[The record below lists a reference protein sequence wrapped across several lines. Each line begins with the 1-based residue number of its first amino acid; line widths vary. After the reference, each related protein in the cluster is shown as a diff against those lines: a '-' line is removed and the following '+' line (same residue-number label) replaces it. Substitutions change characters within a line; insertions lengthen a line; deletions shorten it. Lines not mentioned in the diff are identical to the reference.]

1 MRVIKKAALLT
12 WLLGCVISTVQ
23 AQVNKVA
30 YIRST
35 ADFPNPERGFYL
47 AVGQPP
53 GTLSAVEL
61 KKLRTVYAKRGSAS
75 YQTWIS
81 LIYRGYL
88 LTDFRKGAL
97 SGEFLEKLQGDF
109 DAVRQAGL
117 KMVLRFSYI
126 DKTTKGGCPDGEIC
140 PPYGDASKDIVL
152 QHIAQLKPLLMK
164 NADVISVFQQGFI
177 GIWGENHYT
186 DYFGDPSKN
195 GTGFIPDQGW
205 NDRNDVLKALLDAL
219 PKDRMVQVRTPQL
232 KQRFVFGAGAP
243 LTTKATDGSAAYTF
257 TDASRVALHNDC
269 FLASKD
275 DYGTFSDYGNKEGR
289 AADPN
294 DLLRKY
300 FIAESKYLAV
310 GGETCDDSFSPQNDC
325 APLGYAIK
333 EMAAMHYSFLNV
345 SYNNLV
351 NNDWETQGC
360 MAEIKRNLGYR
371 FVLKS
376 SSVTKRIAKG
386 KKLQF
391 SLELQNEG
399 YATPYNPR
407 PVQLVF
413 RERTSKKV
421 YKQTLKTNIQK
432 WYSGKVL
439 LNEAVALPVGIPK
452 GSYELLLA
460 MPDAAASLKNRPE
473 YSLRLANERIWEE
486 STGFN
491 KLAQVITI
499 L

>member
-1 MRVIKKAALLT
+1 
-12 WLLGCVISTVQ
+12 
-23 AQVNKVA
+23 
-30 YIRST
+30 
-35 ADFPNPERGFYL
+35 
-47 AVGQPP
+47 
-53 GTLSAVEL
+53 
-61 KKLRTVYAKRGSAS
+61 
-75 YQTWIS
+75 
-81 LIYRGYL
+81 
-88 LTDFRKGAL
+88 
-97 SGEFLEKLQGDF
+97 
-109 DAVRQAGL
+109 
-117 KMVLRFSYI
+117 
-126 DKTTKGGCPDGEIC
+126 
-140 PPYGDASKDIVL
+140 
-152 QHIAQLKPLLMK
+152 MK

-186 DYFGDPSKN
+186 DHFGDPSKN
-195 GTGFIPDQGW
+195 GGGFIPDQGW

-232 KQRFVFGAGAP
+232 KQRFVWGAAAP
-243 LTTKATDGSAAYTF
+243 LNTKPADGGAAYTF
-257 TDASRVALHNDC
+257 TDASRVAFHNDC

-325 APLGYAIK
+325 APLGYAMK

-376 SSVTKRIAKG
+376 SSVTKRITKRQ
-386 KKLQF
+386 KLRL

-407 PVQLVF
+407 PVILVF
-413 RERTSKKV
+413 REKNSKKIYRQV
-421 YKQTLKTNIQK
+421 LKTNIQK
-432 WYSGKVL
+432 WYSGNVV
-439 LNEAVALPVGIPK
+439 LNEAVSLPVDIPK

-460 MPDAAASLKNRPE
+460 MPDAAASLKNRSE
-473 YSLRLANERIWEE
+473 YSLRLANESIWEE

-491 KLAQVITI
+491 RLAQTITI